1 MNYHNITYPDQNNG
15 PGLRVVI
22 WVSGC
27 SHHCLECQ
35 NPQTWDKNSGI
46 IFDNSAKEE
55 IIEQLKNN
63 YISGVTWSGGDP
75 MHKDNVETVLKFT
88 EKIHD
93 LFPEKNIWLYTG
105 YTFEEIM
112 NDTNF
117 KRKQL
122 LDLCD
127 VLVDGEYKKE
137 LRDISLHWCGSSNQ
151 RVIDVKNTLK
161 ENKIILYED

>member
-35 NPQTWDKNSGI
+35 NPQTWDENSGI
-46 IFDNSAKEE
+46 LFDNPAKEE
-55 IIEQLKNN
+55 VIKQLKNK

-75 MHKDNVETVLKFT
+75 MHEDNVETVLEFT

-112 NDTNF
+112 NDANL

-151 RVIDVKNTLK
+151 RIIDVKNTLK

>member
-93 LFPEKNIWLYTG
+93 LFPEKNTWLYTG

-112 NDTNF
+112 NDTNL

>member
-112 NDTNF
+112 NDTNL

-161 ENKIILYED
+161 ENEIILYED

>member
-63 YISGVTWSGGDP
+63 YIIGVTWSGGDP

-112 NDTNF
+112 NDTNL

>member
-75 MHKDNVETVLKFT
+75 MYKDNVETVLKFT

-112 NDTNF
+112 NDTNL

-151 RVIDVKNTLK
+151 RVIDVKNTFK

>member
-112 NDTNF
+112 NDINL

>member
-75 MHKDNVETVLKFT
+75 MYKNNVETVLKFT

-112 NDTNF
+112 NDTNL

-151 RVIDVKNTLK
+151 RVIDVKNTFK

>member
-15 PGLRVVI
+15 PGLRIVI

-112 NDTNF
+112 NDTNL

>member
-55 IIEQLKNN
+55 ILEQLKNN

-75 MHKDNVETVLKFT
+75 MYKDNVETVLKFT

-112 NDTNF
+112 NDTNL

>member
-35 NPQTWDKNSGI
+35 NPQTWDRNSGI

-112 NDTNF
+112 NDTNL

-161 ENKIILYED
+161 ENEIILYED

>member
-88 EKIHD
+88 KKIHD

-112 NDTNF
+112 NDTNL

>member
-55 IIEQLKNN
+55 IIKQLKNN

-75 MHKDNVETVLKFT
+75 MHKDNIETVLKFT

-112 NDTNF
+112 NDTNL

>member
-112 NDTNF
+112 NDTNL

-137 LRDISLHWCGSSNQ
+137 LRNLV
-151 RVIDVKNTLK
+151 R
-161 ENKIILYED
+161 

>member
-27 SHHCLECQ
+27 SHHCLKCQ

-55 IIEQLKNN
+55 IIEQLKNK

-112 NDTNF
+112 NDTNL

>member
-63 YISGVTWSGGDP
+63 YISGITWSGGDP
-75 MHKDNVETVLKFT
+75 MYKDNVETVLKFT

-112 NDTNF
+112 NDTNL

-151 RVIDVKNTLK
+151 RVIDVKNTFK

>member
-75 MHKDNVETVLKFT
+75 MYKDNVETVLKFT

-112 NDTNF
+112 NDTNL

-151 RVIDVKNTLK
+151 RVIDVKNTLN

>member
-15 PGLRVVI
+15 PGLRIVI

-112 NDTNF
+112 NDTN
-117 KRKQL
+117 
-122 LDLCD
+122 
-127 VLVDGEYKKE
+127 
-137 LRDISLHWCGSSNQ
+137 
-151 RVIDVKNTLK
+151 LK
-161 ENKIILYED
+161 

>member
-63 YISGVTWSGGDP
+63 YISGITWSGGDP

-112 NDTNF
+112 NDTNL

>member
-75 MHKDNVETVLKFT
+75 MYKDNVETVLKFT

-93 LFPEKNIWLYTG
+93 LFPKKNIWLYTG

-112 NDTNF
+112 NGTNL

>member
-112 NDTNF
+112 NDTNLR
-117 KRKQL
+117 RKQL

>member
-112 NDTNF
+112 NDTNL

-137 LRDISLHWCGSSNQ
+137 RYLQTIQIKPTCNKKYSKEIWISL
-151 RVIDVKNTLK
+151 
-161 ENKIILYED
+161 

>member
-75 MHKDNVETVLKFT
+75 MYKDNVETVLKFT

-112 NDTNF
+112 NDTNL

-161 ENKIILYED
+161 ENKIILYEH

>member
-75 MHKDNVETVLKFT
+75 MYKDNVETVLKFT

-112 NDTNF
+112 NDTNL

>member
-75 MHKDNVETVLKFT
+75 MHKDSVETVLKFT

-112 NDTNF
+112 NDTNL

>member
-1 MNYHNITYPDQNNG
+1 
-15 PGLRVVI
+15 
-22 WVSGC
+22 
-27 SHHCLECQ
+27 
-35 NPQTWDKNSGI
+35 
-46 IFDNSAKEE
+46 
-55 IIEQLKNN
+55 
-63 YISGVTWSGGDP
+63 

-112 NDTNF
+112 NDTNL

-122 LDLCD
+122 LNLCD

>member
-35 NPQTWDKNSGI
+35 NPQTWNKNSGI
-46 IFDNSAKEE
+46 LFDNSAKEE
-55 IIEQLKNN
+55 VIEQLKNN
-63 YISGVTWSGGDP
+63 YISGITWSGGDP
-75 MHKDNVETVLKFT
+75 MHKDNVETVLEFT
-88 EKIHD
+88 EKIHN

-112 NDTNF
+112 NDTNL

-122 LDLCD
+122 LNLCD

-151 RVIDVKNTLK
+151 RIIDVKNTLK

>member
-112 NDTNF
+112 NDTNL

-122 LDLCD
+122 LNLCD

>member
-112 NDTNF
+112 NDTNL

>member
-1 MNYHNITYPDQNNG
+1 
-15 PGLRVVI
+15 
-22 WVSGC
+22 
-27 SHHCLECQ
+27 
-35 NPQTWDKNSGI
+35 
-46 IFDNSAKEE
+46 
-55 IIEQLKNN
+55 
-63 YISGVTWSGGDP
+63 
-75 MHKDNVETVLKFT
+75 
-88 EKIHD
+88 
-93 LFPEKNIWLYTG
+93 
-105 YTFEEIM
+105 M
-112 NDTNF
+112 NDTNL